1 MHLKHP
7 RAAPSRAEICAAA
20 GMQTLHTAAEPET
33 LLILSKASWAALCWL
48 LEKYN
53 LIYYI

>member
-33 LLILSKASWAALCWL
+33 LLILSKASWAALC
-48 LEKYN
+48 
-53 LIYYI
+53 